1 MEVHFFGSARPFLR
15 HSDPVPEVVS
25 ASFMLP
31 LHTSYFFFFPCK
43 YLILTQLL
51 LSHGALVGFLTCH
64 VESLLAQLAG
74 RRRGGHYGCVHVC
87 HLQYSL
93 IYFVDLKSPFGTQ
106 NTHSVFSAYFCTFLN
121 PRFVRTSWNSTLT
134 MSKQIFHS
142 KSSSGPKE
150 TFPSSLH
157 YSLCDTSTLVWHAT
171 DRAASVFWSQ
181 KFLFCFFFILLL
193 IRFRSPA

>member
-64 VESLLAQLAG
+64 VEFLPAQLAG
-74 RRRGGHYGCVHVC
+74 RRRGGNYGCLKGCNPH
-87 HLQYSL
+87 YSFFFL
-93 IYFVDLKSPFGTQ
+93 FDLKSPFVTQ
-106 NTHSVFSAYFCTFLN
+106 NINSVFSPFFCTFL
-121 PRFVRTSWNSTLT
+121 
-134 MSKQIFHS
+134 
-142 KSSSGPKE
+142 
-150 TFPSSLH
+150 
-157 YSLCDTSTLVWHAT
+157 
-171 DRAASVFWSQ
+171 
-181 KFLFCFFFILLL
+181 
-193 IRFRSPA
+193 